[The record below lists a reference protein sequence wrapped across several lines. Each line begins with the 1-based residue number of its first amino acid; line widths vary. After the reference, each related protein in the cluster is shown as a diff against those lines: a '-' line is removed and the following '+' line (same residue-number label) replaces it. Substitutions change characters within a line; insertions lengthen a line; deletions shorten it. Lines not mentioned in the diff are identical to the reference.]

1 MTTSKTTSDDDD
13 EHHRAAG
20 VGTVMLAV
28 PSKKVLLRFALS
40 FVVERCDNM
49 CVLDWK
55 EAPSP
60 FLCDVFSRNVFLS
73 LSLSLSATT
82 TTTTTTRAL
91 TKEANTTLSLS
102 LSHTF
107 FNA

>member
-1 MTTSKTTSDDDD
+1 MSDDDD
-13 EHHRAAG
+13 EHHNRAAG

-28 PSKKVLLRFALS
+28 PSKKVLLRALS

-60 FLCDVFSRNVFLS
+60 FLCDVFSLNVFLS
-73 LSLSLSATT
+73 LSLSLFL
-82 TTTTTTRAL
+82 RRRRRRQQRVR
-91 TKEANTTLSLS
+91 
-102 LSHTF
+102 
-107 FNA
+107 

>member
-1 MTTSKTTSDDDD
+1 MTTSKTTMSDDDD
-13 EHHRAAG
+13 EHHNRAAG

-28 PSKKVLLRFALS
+28 PSKKVLRALS

-60 FLCDVFSRNVFLS
+60 FLCDVFSLNVFLS
-73 LSLSLSATT
+73 LSLSLFL
-82 TTTTTTRAL
+82 RRRRRRQQRVR
-91 TKEANTTLSLS
+91 
-102 LSHTF
+102 
-107 FNA
+107 

>member
-1 MTTSKTTSDDDD
+1 MTTSKPSDDVNDD
-13 EHHRAAG
+13 EKSDDRRG
-20 VGTVMLAV
+20 GGTVMLAV

-60 FLCDVFSRNVFLS
+60 FLCDVFSLNVFLS
-73 LSLSLSATT
+73 LSLSLFL
-82 TTTTTTRAL
+82 RRRRRRQQRVR
-91 TKEANTTLSLS
+91 
-102 LSHTF
+102 
-107 FNA
+107 

>member
-1 MTTSKTTSDDDD
+1 MTSKTTSDDDD
-13 EHHRAAG
+13 EHHRAG

-28 PSKKVLLRFALS
+28 PSKKVLRALS

-60 FLCDVFSRNVFLS
+60 FLCDVFSLNVFLS

-91 TKEANTTLSLS
+91 TKEANTTLSLTHT
-102 LSHTF
+102 HTF

>member
-13 EHHRAAG
+13 EHHRAG

-28 PSKKVLLRFALS
+28 PSKKVLRALS

-60 FLCDVFSRNVFLS
+60 FLCDVFSRNLFLS
-73 LSLSLSATT
+73 LSLSFCDDDDDDNNACADQRGEYYS
-82 TTTTTTRAL
+82 
-91 TKEANTTLSLS
+91 LSLS
-102 LSHTF
+102 LSLTF

>member
-1 MTTSKTTSDDDD
+1 MTTSSKTTTSDDDD

-28 PSKKVLLRFALS
+28 PSKKVLRALS

-60 FLCDVFSRNVFLS
+60 FLCDVFSLNVFLS
-73 LSLSLSATT
+73 LSLSLSFCDDDDDDNNACADQ
-82 TTTTTTRAL
+82 RG
-91 TKEANTTLSLS
+91 EYYSLSLS
-102 LSHTF
+102 LTHLF
-107 FNA
+107 

>member
-1 MTTSKTTSDDDD
+1 MTTSSKTTTSDDDD
-13 EHHRAAG
+13 EHHNRAAG

-40 FVVERCDNM
+40 FVVERCDNT

-60 FLCDVFSRNVFLS
+60 FLCDVFSLNVFLS
-73 LSLSLSATT
+73 LSLSLFL
-82 TTTTTTRAL
+82 RRRRRRQQQRVR
-91 TKEANTTLSLS
+91 
-102 LSHTF
+102 
-107 FNA
+107 

>member
-1 MTTSKTTSDDDD
+1 MTTSKTTMSDDDD
-13 EHHRAAG
+13 EHNRAAG

-28 PSKKVLLRFALS
+28 PSKKVLRALS

-60 FLCDVFSRNVFLS
+60 FLCDVFSLNVFLS
-73 LSLSLSATT
+73 LSLSLSFCDDDDDDNNACADQ
-82 TTTTTTRAL
+82 RG
-91 TKEANTTLSLS
+91 EYYSLS
-102 LSHTF
+102 LSHTHLF
-107 FNA
+107 